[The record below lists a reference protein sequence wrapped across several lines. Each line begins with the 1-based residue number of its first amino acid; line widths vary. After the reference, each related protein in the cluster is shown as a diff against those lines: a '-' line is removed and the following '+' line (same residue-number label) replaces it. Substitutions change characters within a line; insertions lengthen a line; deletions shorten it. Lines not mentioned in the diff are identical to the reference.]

1 MAGPGICVLC
11 LADTCTSEV
20 HPVFNPVAHYGYLL
34 SDMYLFMAEAC
45 GRGIRIQPRSK
56 TAPMLLF

>member
-20 HPVFNPVAHYGYLL
+20 HPVFNPVAPYGYLL
-34 SDMYLFMAEAC
+34 SDMFLFFWVLSVFA
-45 GRGIRIQPRSK
+45 RR
-56 TAPMLLF
+56 LLDL